1 MRLKTMQVVTLPW
14 KQEKD
19 GAELFLPPKIM
30 LPAMKLCLL
39 ARIFPFVGY
48 VTGDSLPQSAD

>member
-1 MRLKTMQVVTLPW
+1 MQVATLRW
-14 KQEKD
+14 EQERD
-19 GAELFLPPKIM
+19 GTELFLPLEIM
-30 LPAMKLCLL
+30 LPPWNFACPI